1 MPSRGG
7 RAHRL
12 RTSDDDGIDE
22 ADEHDAGVSTWERTV
37 SIVPG
42 RARCERV
49 VHIATAAEDVDDF
62 DNIIA
67 HELAGRE
74 EGSGG
79 RAFAKRSAPLATKV
93 GVNRPKPLA
102 KAVRHFIFSNNICTV
117 FAICLFVFIAV
128 VAFAQAMQ
136 MTALDHDVAA
146 ARAHGPTGP
155 PPLPPRVPSPTSY

>member
-93 GVNRPKPLA
+93 GVNRPKPSPRRYGISYSA
-102 KAVRHFIFSNNICTV
+102 TT
-117 FAICLFVFIAV
+117 FALY
-128 VAFAQAMQ
+128 
-136 MTALDHDVAA
+136 
-146 ARAHGPTGP
+146 
-155 PPLPPRVPSPTSY
+155 LPYASLSSSPSLRLLRRCK